1 MNKQTE
7 GLQYACMAALLMCSA
22 NGARACD
29 VWIDEPLKVWR
40 GNCNLTVDPK
50 APKVTEAFVAQARFP
65 YVFKMPDLII
75 HKFKFLLVGTSME
88 VQADVR
94 NIGAQSSPAT
104 NVGVT
109 VTTMDVSNPAART
122 TAPFLAAVPP
132 LAAGTT
138 QRISLGTVFVDHSA
152 HDVDV
157 ATAGMVDQVTA
168 AQPVRGTVFESDETN
183 NSVIHMCRVFGP
195 NPDVSVQACN

>member
-1 MNKQTE
+1 MNKKFD
-7 GLQYACMAALLMCSA
+7 GVKGAWLLAVALCMGHAAQ
-22 NGARACD
+22 ACD
-29 VWIDEPLKVWR
+29 IWTDEPLKVWR
-40 GNCNLTVDPK
+40 GSCNLTIDPK
-50 APKVTEAFVAQARFP
+50 APKVIEAFVAHGRWP

-75 HKFKFLLVGTSME
+75 HKFKFQLFGNSLE
-88 VQADVR
+88 VLADVR

-109 VTTMDVSNPAART
+109 VTAIDVSNPALRT
-122 TAPFLAAVPP
+122 TTPMLAAVPS
-132 LAAGTT
+132 LAAGAT
-138 QRISLGTVFVDHSA
+138 QRISLGTIFADRSA

-157 ATAGMVDQVTA
+157 ATAGMADQVTV

-183 NSVIHMCRVFGP
+183 NSLIHLCRVFGP

>member
-1 MNKQTE
+1 MNKKTE
-7 GLQYACMAALLMCSA
+7 GRKYACLAALLMLSA
-22 NGARACD
+22 NSARACEL
-29 VWIDEPLKVWR
+29 WIDEPLKVWR
-40 GNCNLTVDPK
+40 GNCNLTIDPK
-50 APKVTEAFVAQARFP
+50 APKVMEAFVAQARFP
-65 YVFKMPDLII
+65 YVFKLPDLII
-75 HKFKFLLVGTSME
+75 HKFKFLLVGNWME
-88 VQADVR
+88 ILADVR

-109 VTTMDVSNPAART
+109 VTTIDVSNPAART
-122 TAPFLAAVPP
+122 MVPFLAAVPP

-138 QRISLGTVFVDHSA
+138 QRISLGTVFVDHSV

-157 ATAGMVDQVTA
+157 ATAGMVDQVTV

-183 NSVIHMCRVFGP
+183 NSEIHMCRVFGL